1 MGGRAV
7 GFALVTE
14 AAAVTT
20 LRCAP
25 AMECVLSWNSFAE
38 SGEIEFSLRSG
49 AAHVSPWLPF
59 ARWSPQSRR
68 SFPCNLLG
76 VSVLTDIV
84 RSEVP
89 FDAVHVRTN
98 PEGLQSLALATPTQP
113 PPSFPYAGGAR
124 IHDVPLQSQYVV
136 EGEAGWCSPASLTM
150 LLRFHGIDARIEEV
164 AAGVFDEVYG
174 GYGNWAFNVA
184 YAGTQSLRAA
194 LAYVGSLDIAEQ
206 FLERNLPLA
215 LSYAWEQGELPGAP
229 IPRSAGHLAVL
240 CGFTSNGDCV
250 MNDPAA
256 PRIRTIY
263 PRRALER
270 CWQRHGGVAYVL
282 APVGIPFADLLA

>member
-7 GFALVTE
+7 GFALVTNTS
-14 AAAVTT
+14 ALTT

-25 AMECVLSWNSFAE
+25 AREALLSWNSFAE
-38 SGEIEFSLRSG
+38 SGEIAFSLRSG
-49 AAHVSPWLPF
+49 AASISPWLPF

-76 VSVLTDIV
+76 VSVLTDII

-89 FDAVHVRTN
+89 FDAVVVRTDVDC
-98 PEGLQSLALATPTQP
+98 LQSLALATPSEP
-113 PPSFPYAGGAR
+113 PPSLPYAGGAR

-136 EGEAGWCSPASLTM
+136 EGESGWCSPASLTM
-150 LLRFHGIDARIEEV
+150 LLRFHGIDARIEDV
-164 AAGVFDEVYG
+164 AAGVFDEIYG
-174 GYGNWAFNVA
+174 GYGNWSLNVA
-184 YAGTQSLRAA
+184 YAGTQSLRSA
-194 LAYVGSLDIAEQ
+194 LAYVGSLDIAER
-206 FLERNLPLA
+206 FIERNLPLV
-215 LSYAWEQGELPGAP
+215 LSYAWEEGELPGAP
-229 IPRSAGHLAVL
+229 LPRSAGHLAVL

-256 PRIRTIY
+256 PRIRSIY

-270 CWQRHGGVAYVL
+270 CWQRHGGVAYIL
-282 APVGIPFADLLA
+282 APVGIAFADILA

>member
-7 GFALVTE
+7 GFALVTK
-14 AAAVTT
+14 AAPVTT
-20 LRCAP
+20 LRCEP
-25 AMECVLSWNSFAE
+25 AREALLSWNSFAE
-38 SGEIEFSLRSG
+38 SGEIAFSLRNG
-49 AAHVSPWLPF
+49 AANVSPWLPF

-76 VSVLTDIV
+76 VSVLTDII

-89 FDAVHVRTN
+89 FDSVVVRAD
-98 PEGLQSLALATPTQP
+98 PEGLQSLALATPSE
-113 PPSFPYAGGAR
+113 PSPSLPYAGGAR

-136 EGEAGWCSPASLTM
+136 EGENGWCSPASLAM
-150 LLRFHGIDARIEEV
+150 LLRFHGIDARIEDV

-184 YAGTQSLRAA
+184 YAGAQSLRAA
-194 LAYVGSLDIAEQ
+194 LAYVGSLDIGER

-215 LSYAWEQGELPGAP
+215 LSYAWEEGELPGAP
-229 IPRSAGHLAVL
+229 LPRSSGHLAVL

-256 PRIRTIY
+256 TRIRTIY

-282 APVGIPFADLLA
+282 APVGIAFADILA